1 MTNSCVTNQYF
12 SGQGSVLI
20 ATKDAVTGLHEGFVP
35 VGNVSALTIGVETT
49 VFQHKESC
57 SGTRG
62 IDKEITQEVVVTIA
76 MTMENIND
84 TNLALALYGTAAAV
98 VGATIADEEH
108 VTHHD
113 KWIPLDHIK
122 ISALVVG
129 DDATPTVTYVLDTDY
144 EVNLETGSIKVL
156 STGAITDLQNVF
168 FDYTH
173 AGYDQ
178 IEAIISSAAPE
189 RWLRFEGL
197 NTADGDNPVV
207 IDVYKASIQPLA
219 ELALINEELAE
230 MAVEASAL
238 SDPSRASG
246 SQYFT
251 IRQITTN

>member
-20 ATKDAVTGLHEGFVP
+20 ATKDAVTGEHEGFVP

-76 MTMENIND
+76 MTMESIND
-84 TNLALALYGTAAAV
+84 DNLALALYGTTAPV
-98 VGATIADEEH
+98 VGGSGSDEEH
-108 VTHHD
+108 VMYWD

-122 ISALVVG
+122 VSAVIVG
-129 DDATPTVTYVLDTDY
+129 DDAVPTVTYVEGTDY
-144 EVNLETGSIKVL
+144 ELNAETGSVKAL
-156 STGAITDLQNVF
+156 STGNITDLQNVF
-168 FDYTH
+168 FDYTY

-178 IEAIISSAAPE
+178 IEAIVSSAAPE

-197 NTADGDNPVV
+197 NTADSDNPVV

-238 SDPSRASG
+238 SDPTRATG

>member
-20 ATKDAVTGLHEGFVP
+20 ATKDPVTGEPEGFRP

-57 SGTRG
+57 TGTRG
-62 IDKEITQEVVVTIA
+62 IDKEIVQEVVVTIA
-76 MTMENIND
+76 MTMESID
-84 TNLALALYGTAAAV
+84 DENLALALYGTTAAI
-98 VGATIADEEH
+98 VGASPTDEL
-108 VTHHD
+108 VTARHD
-113 KWIPLDHIK
+113 KWVALENIK
-122 ISALVVG
+122 VSAVVVG
-129 DDATPTVTYVLDTDY
+129 DDAIPTITYVEGTDY
-144 EVNLETGSIKVL
+144 ELNLETGSIKVL
-156 STGAITDLQNVF
+156 STGAITDLQVVF
-168 FDYTH
+168 VDYTH

-189 RWLRFEGL
+189 RWIRFEGL

-207 IDVYKASIQPLA
+207 IDVYKGSIQPLA

-230 MAVEASAL
+230 MVVEASAL
-238 SDPSRASG
+238 TDPTRVTG

-251 IRQITTN
+251 VRQITTN

>member
-20 ATKDAVTGLHEGFVP
+20 ATKDAASGLPEGFVP

-76 MTMENIND
+76 MTMESIND
-84 TNLALALYGTAAAV
+84 DNLALALYGTNAAV
-98 VGATIADEEH
+98 VGASISDEL
-108 VTHHD
+108 VTAYHD
-113 KWIPLDHIK
+113 KWVSLAHIK
-122 ISALVVG
+122 VSAVVVG
-129 DDATPTVTYVLDTDY
+129 DDATPTTTYVEGVDY
-144 EVNLETGSIKVL
+144 ELNAETGSIKVL
-156 STGAITDLQNVF
+156 STGTIVDLAVVF
-168 FDYTH
+168 VDYDH

-189 RWLRFEGL
+189 RWIRFEGL

-207 IDVYKASIQPLA
+207 IDIYKASIQPLA

-238 SDPSRASG
+238 TDSTRAVG